1 MLLSPFGV
9 GIHLSARTFLTVGR
23 LGLHAS
29 FKGHEVAWTREF
41 GWVRGEVSVVR

>member
-29 FKGHEVAWTREF
+29 FRGHEVAWTRP
-41 GWVRGEVSVVR
+41 